1 MPLSYPLGAAGVTTR
16 VIEAGEG
23 DRPVV
28 FLHGVGARADR
39 WQRTLPAFA
48 KAGFHCYAIDF
59 PGHGFATKGHGPDY
73 GTPGFAHFVAGVL
86 DALGLEH
93 PALVGTSL
101 GGHVAA
107 YLTQSHPHRVSA
119 LVLVGAVGL
128 VPIGPDAGAAIRRS
142 VQATDRASIRAKL
155 ELVLEDHTAIDE
167 SWVTEE
173 WRINNSPG
181 AAQAFEHLGD
191 YFAEQI
197 DHDVVGASLAK
208 LTDRIPSLLV
218 WGAQDRIV
226 PLDVGRAAQQLLGAA
241 PLVTIEAAGHAPYF
255 EQPASFNQTVM
266 AFLNRLV

>member
-101 GGHVAA
+101 GG
-107 YLTQSHPHRVSA
+107 T
-119 LVLVGAVGL
+119 
-128 VPIGPDAGAAIRRS
+128 RRS
-142 VQATDRASIRAKL
+142 LSDAVSSAPRVGT
-155 ELVLEDHTAIDE
+155 
-167 SWVTEE
+167 
-173 WRINNSPG
+173 G
-181 AAQAFEHLGD
+181 AGRRRGT
-191 YFAEQI
+191 
-197 DHDVVGASLAK
+197 GADWA
-208 LTDRIPSLLV
+208 RCR
-218 WGAQDRIV
+218 G
-226 PLDVGRAAQQLLGAA
+226 
-241 PLVTIEAAGHAPYF
+241 GH
-255 EQPASFNQTVM
+255 PA
-266 AFLNRLV
+266 